1 MDIIKN
7 LFHVSLQE
15 DSIEEA
21 LDFYCGKLGF
31 ELMFELKV
39 EDFRKILSME
49 DSDRNNEISW
59 LSYVR
64 VAPEEYLEIFN
75 GVINPPEFEPKKI
88 DHAKAPVVHSFALGC
103 EDPEKTIAVLEER
116 GIPVRNGFITDP
128 TGCRIRIVERK
139 PERTAEKEHLF
150 NSLVGVSVYVN
161 DLAGM
166 SEFLQ
171 KMGMRKA
178 GETETAVKLLVGKDD
193 QYLELLQAAEPV
205 ETGDEDL
212 LGHIALQVN
221 SVAEAVWTWGNNGVR
236 CCMQPFMRDQ
246 PLEVKKG
253 TVGNFAVDGCEIVW
267 VVSSEGNRFE
277 IMVQPGDTVQ
287 QKWEMEHPF

>member
-1 MDIIKN
+1 M
-7 LFHVSLQE
+7 LFRS
-15 DSIEEA
+15 
-21 LDFYCGKLGF
+21 
-31 ELMFELKV
+31 
-39 EDFRKILSME
+39 
-49 DSDRNNEISW
+49 NEISW

-103 EDPEKTIAVLEER
+103 EDPEKTIAILEER

-150 NSLVGVSVYVN
+150 SSLVGVSVYVN

-236 CCMQPFMRDQ
+236 
-246 PLEVKKG
+246 
-253 TVGNFAVDGCEIVW
+253 
-267 VVSSEGNRFE
+267 
-277 IMVQPGDTVQ
+277 
-287 QKWEMEHPF
+287 